1 MASLQ
6 TNQIQSCAKPPVIY
20 IKLLLHST
28 QTCDMITVSINNK
41 KRRVVISD
49 PSLWSF
55 LDNIVN
61 SFKSKAFL
69 KVLN

>member
-41 KRRVVISD
+41 KD
-49 PSLWSF
+49 KSLLVTHHCGPF
-55 LDNIVN
+55 
-61 SFKSKAFL
+61 
-69 KVLN
+69 